1 MKQIITVIVVFAL
14 ILLTACSNTSQTPST
29 PNASSAQAGISTSTS
44 TGTPASVPA
53 EKPAVQEGCV
63 TKEFMENG
71 LKRIKSDSDAFGA
84 FFAEY
89 KVQNRQGILPPDDF
103 KLFRTGELLDIELP
117 NNAKQTGDNKV
128 LIVYNQSGN
137 YDSIQPHSGILLD
150 IMALLSEE
158 QIPDS
163 LLGYDKLIQI
173 SASPRL
179 LAARAEGL
187 PVIQWIIEV
196 SCQYMDTGDTL
207 SEYFAGSQPE
217 GYVWVDKDAKYVDGS
232 FPILEAVNR
241 ALELAEGE
249 KEMIVSSR
257 DIVDGEIWPQYGK
270 FGEMLEED
278 VPTRSF
284 PLQATCAPAETVSF
298 AIRMSDPDSVPI
310 AGYEWVHWMVVNLE
324 TVDLPEN
331 ASVEWAE
338 QMIQGTNDFGTIGYG
353 GPMPPDKPHT
363 YVITVY
369 ALDTML
375 DLQNGFTKE
384 AFEDAI
390 QGHILAEAS
399 MTGVYPHTIDGFSD

>member
-1 MKQIITVIVVFAL
+1 MFQHVA
-14 ILLTACSNTSQTPST
+14 
-29 PNASSAQAGISTSTS
+29 
-44 TGTPASVPA
+44 
-53 EKPAVQEGCV
+53 
-63 TKEFMENG
+63 
-71 LKRIKSDSDAFGA
+71 DSF
-84 FFAEY
+84 
-89 KVQNRQGILPPDDF
+89 
-103 KLFRTGELLDIELP
+103 
-117 NNAKQTGDNKV
+117 
-128 LIVYNQSGN
+128 
-137 YDSIQPHSGILLD
+137 
-150 IMALLSEE
+150 
-158 QIPDS
+158 
-163 LLGYDKLIQI
+163 
-173 SASPRL
+173 
-179 LAARAEGL
+179 
-187 PVIQWIIEV
+187 
-196 SCQYMDTGDTL
+196 
-207 SEYFAGSQPE
+207 
-217 GYVWVDKDAKYVDGS
+217 DAKYVDGS